1 MYCIHLYKYRLLS
14 LPFHRDS
21 DPNGLINHVWL
32 QIDDY
37 FEIDIVRDELNQYL
51 HDRGAKQIPV
61 VVSRSRLYAQDDPW
75 DGMRYRLEQNGYIV
89 HRMRYKRIEHKN
101 VQIHIK

>member
-14 LPFHRDS
+14 LPFHKDS

-51 HDRGAKQIPV
+51 HDGGVKQIPV

-75 DGMRYRLEQNGYIV
+75 GGSRYRFFMLAG
-89 HRMRYKRIEHKN
+89 MLLLFSLLHKN